1 MIESNN
7 KETSFRE
14 VQHFRQTRIMAFLGP
29 ITLLAFF
36 LLGLIMLKQLFFIQS
51 LDSRSLSHLAPGI
64 VGAFLSVLGVGICY
78 FVFYIMK
85 METTVRN
92 DGLHIRFYPL
102 INRIIL
108 FDDIKRSEVRTY
120 KPVRE
125 YSGWGIRGGLGKA
138 GGAYN
143 VSGNRGVQLELT
155 NGKRLL
161 IGSQQPEKLAQA
173 IEIQMKQ
180 HTPLPPITA

>member
-7 KETSFRE
+7 KEASFRE
-14 VQHFRQTRIMAFLGP
+14 VQHFRQTRIMA
-29 ITLLAFF
+29 LLAPIMLLTFF
-36 LLGLIMLKQLFFIQS
+36 LLGLIMLKQLFLSQS
-51 LDSRSLSHLAPGI
+51 LDGKSLSHLVPGI
-64 VGAFLSVLGVGICY
+64 VGAVLSVTGVGICY
-78 FVFYIMK
+78 FVFYLMK

-92 DGLHIRFYPL
+92 DSLHIRFYPL
-102 INRIIL
+102 ISRMIR

-125 YSGWGIRGGLGKA
+125 YGGWGIRGGLGKA

-173 IEIQMKQ
+173 IELRMK
-180 HTPLPPITA
+180 

>member
-14 VQHFRQTRIMAFLGP
+14 VQHFRQTRIMAFLAQ

-36 LLGLIMLKQLFFIQS
+36 LLGLIMLKQLFLSQS
-51 LDSRSLSHLAPGI
+51 LYGKSLSHLAPGI
-64 VGAFLSVLGVGICY
+64 VGAFLSIIGVGICS
-78 FVFYIMK
+78 FVFYVMK

-102 INRIIL
+102 IRRLIR
-108 FDDIKRSEVRTY
+108 FDDIERSEVRTY

-125 YSGWGIRGGLGKA
+125 YGGWGIRGGLGKA

-173 IEIQMKQ
+173 IEIEMKS
-180 HTPLPPITA
+180 HTPLPPIAA